1 MFLTTDYNRRK
12 DRKNV
17 EDMIHDMLP
26 IRKNVIKCIE
36 LAITPSRMI
45 LCVCVCVCVCVFV
58 CVCVCWF
65 FFVLLRMLIFG
76 HVINYMSPAK
86 GG

>member
-36 LAITPSRMI
+36 LAITPSQMI
-45 LCVCVCVCVCVFV
+45 LCVCVCVCL
-58 CVCVCWF
+58 CVCVLG
-65 FFVLLRMLIFG
+65 FFVLLRMLISG